1 MLKGIKNAKVA
12 EAKDKGVLNSVFLQL
27 QAYDN
32 ISKSTM
38 SEEFYCVFID
48 LEVYTMIEIGKI
60 TGNSICTIRRHIR
73 KFNNLIEYEN
83 SKLITEISGNH

>member
-12 EAKDKGVLNSVFLQL
+12 EAKGEILVSVFKQL
-27 QAYDN
+27 KAFDN
-32 ISKSTM
+32 VSQSTM

-48 LEVYTMIEIGKI
+48 LEVYTMIEIGEL

-73 KFNNLIEYEN
+73 FFNNLIENEN
-83 SKLITEISGNH
+83 SKQKVEI